1 MNSFSIADHIDHVY
15 YINLDH
21 RPDRKEEILSQINKI
36 GLLSKTTRIPGVYE
50 KGRGHL
56 GCSKS
61 HVIAMEHFINSDY
74 KNCII
79 FEDDFK
85 FIDDMEIVK
94 KQFYQ
99 LFSSGIDYDVVLLAV
114 GWETSE
120 YKNSFL
126 NKSICTTTA
135 SGYLVN
141 KKIANRLLQNFK
153 EGLQLLESAYKRGSK
168 IDSTQDAV
176 YAIDQYWC
184 KLQSSSNF
192 YIFEPILGKQSGSRS
207 DIMV

>member
-1 MNSFSIADHIDHVY
+1 VY

-21 RPDRKEEILSQINKI
+21 RPDRKEEITSQINKI

-61 HVIAMEHFINSDY
+61 HIIAMEHFVNSNY

-85 FIDDMEIVK
+85 FIDNTEIVK

-99 LFSSGIDYDVVLLAV
+99 LFSSGIDYDVVLLAI
-114 GWETSE
+114 GQSTSD

-126 NKSICTTTA
+126 KKSICTTTT

-141 KKIANRLLQNFK
+141 KKFAIRLLQNFK
-153 EGLQLLESAYKRGSK
+153 EGVRLLESAYNRGSK
-168 IDSTQDAV
+168 IDSTQDYV

-192 YIFEPILGKQSGSRS
+192 YIFEPVLGKQSGSKS

>member
-1 MNSFSIADHIDHVY
+1 VY

-21 RPDRKEEILSQINKI
+21 RPDRKEEITSQINKI

-61 HVIAMEHFINSDY
+61 HVIAMEDFINSDY

-85 FIDDMEIVK
+85 FIDDLGIVK
-94 KQFYQ
+94 KQ

-126 NKSICTTTA
+126 KKSICTTTA

-141 KKIANRLLQNFK
+141 KKIASRLLQNFK

-168 IDSTQDAV
+168 IDSTQDAL

-192 YIFEPILGKQSGSRS
+192 YIFEPIIGKQSESRS
-207 DIMV
+207 DIIV